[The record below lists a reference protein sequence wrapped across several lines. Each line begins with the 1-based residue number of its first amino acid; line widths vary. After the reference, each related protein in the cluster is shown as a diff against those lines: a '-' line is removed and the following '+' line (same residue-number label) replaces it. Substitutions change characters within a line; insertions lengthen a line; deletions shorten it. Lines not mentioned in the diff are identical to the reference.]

1 MAAFGNTLHVTG
13 TDKERMRRELEP
25 LMWESGRTWK
35 EVSPG
40 LEDVFIHLMGTAAEP
55 ITEIH

>member
-1 MAAFGNTLHVTG
+1 MA
-13 TDKERMRRELEP
+13 
-25 LMWESGRTWK
+25 ESGREWK

-40 LEDVFIHLMGTAAEP
+40 LEDVFIHLMGTSSEP